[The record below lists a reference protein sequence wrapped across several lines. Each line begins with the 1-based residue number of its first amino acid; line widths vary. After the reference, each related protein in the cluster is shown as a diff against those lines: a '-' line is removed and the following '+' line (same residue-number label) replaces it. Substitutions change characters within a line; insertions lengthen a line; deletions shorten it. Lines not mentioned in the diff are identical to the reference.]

1 MGTTTRFLYIPPTG
15 LLAAVGVLIALAGC
29 ATKGPA
35 VFDDEEFTSTN
46 TYSHSFPGSGAT
58 VCEAARRALL
68 SQGYIISESKPT
80 FVKGGKNFQRSR
92 DSHAELEFTVVC
104 AVDSAGSNATT
115 IFANAVRQSYSL
127 KKSSNSASV
136 GVGVLGSL
144 SVPFGLSDDAMVK
157 VGAQTIVSKK
167 FYDQFF
173 ASVETYVDTS
183 EIDPVDAPSDKPA
196 PVSPDL
202 ATPAET
208 KSETLRAEALKPAVP
223 PGNPANLQYTE
234 PPPLTKHPMQ
244 IDLHFL
250 IVNDSVPMR
259 HVVMHLLKELGYRK
273 ISEAVDGA
281 MALRACKNAKLVG
294 APVDFI
300 ITDCD
305 MPVMNGLDLI
315 RAIRASAD
323 SAELPI
329 LMVTPQASRDN
340 ILAAAEAGTDGY
352 IVRPFNANALE
363 RKLESILA
371 AKGSAR

>member
-1 MGTTTRFLYIPPTG
+1 
-15 LLAAVGVLIALAGC
+15 
-29 ATKGPA
+29 
-35 VFDDEEFTSTN
+35 
-46 TYSHSFPGSGAT
+46 
-58 VCEAARRALL
+58 
-68 SQGYIISESKPT
+68 
-80 FVKGGKNFQRSR
+80 
-92 DSHAELEFTVVC
+92 
-104 AVDSAGSNATT
+104 
-115 IFANAVRQSYSL
+115 
-127 KKSSNSASV
+127 
-136 GVGVLGSL
+136 
-144 SVPFGLSDDAMVK
+144 
-157 VGAQTIVSKK
+157 
-167 FYDQFF
+167 
-173 ASVETYVDTS
+173 
-183 EIDPVDAPSDKPA
+183 
-196 PVSPDL
+196 
-202 ATPAET
+202 
-208 KSETLRAEALKPAVP
+208 
-223 PGNPANLQYTE
+223 
-234 PPPLTKHPMQ
+234 MQ